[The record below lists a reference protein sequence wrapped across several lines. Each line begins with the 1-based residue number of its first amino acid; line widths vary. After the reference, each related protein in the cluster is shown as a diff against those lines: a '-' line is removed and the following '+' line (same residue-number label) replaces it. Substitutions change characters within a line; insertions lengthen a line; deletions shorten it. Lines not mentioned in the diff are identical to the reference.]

1 MKNVVM
7 KYVDNLI
14 AWGDQLFGRDTIESI
29 NEATNLYVLAAK
41 ILGPRPPD
49 VPARAVPVV
58 QTYDDLDAALDPLSN
73 ALVEIETFLP
83 PSASTGGNGNGNPLG
98 TIAYFCVSRNDNLL
112 AYWDTVAD
120 RLFKIRH
127 GMNIEGVVRQLPLF
141 EPPID
146 PALLVQAAAAGMD
159 LASILNDISAPL
171 PSYRF
176 SVLMQ
181 RAHELVG
188 DVKALGQALLSALEK
203 RDGEALQ
210 LLRQTHEIGL
220 LEAVREVRRTQVNEA
235 KTNLEA
241 LQKTRAVTDLKLG
254 YYSSRPFTNTFEQQH
269 LSSLQLGLVLQAVQG
284 ELETVASG
292 LFAVPEIKVGSPT
305 TVGASFGGSN
315 LGNMIKA
322 ISTGIGVG
330 VAVNNIQGT
339 MASTL
344 GSYNRRRD
352 DWKFQADSA
361 KAELAQIDK
370 QIAAGELRLAI
381 AEHEFANQELQI
393 DHAKSVHEFMQN
405 KFTNRE
411 LYDWMIGQIATIYFQ
426 AYQLAY
432 DLAKKAER
440 CYRHELGIP
449 VTSFIQFGY
458 WDSLRKGLM
467 AGEKLQYDLR
477 RMDASYQDQNRR
489 ELELTKHVSLALL
502 DPKRILDLR
511 RTGSCTVSLPEELFD
526 LDYQGHYFRRLR
538 SVGVS
543 LPCVAGPYT
552 TVSCTLRLL
561 TNRYRVNTTTG
572 NVANDPYA
580 WEGPND
586 PRFRS
591 ESTPQT
597 SMATST
603 GQNDGGMFE
612 LTFRDERYLP
622 FEGSGAIS
630 TWQID
635 LTDDPALR
643 QFDYETITD
652 VILHLRY
659 TAREDAGPFRTSA
672 QTHLKKV
679 IDGGVQNSQMP
690 LSRFFSARHEFP
702 SEWYRFFHPASA
714 ADDQVLSMDIGADR
728 FPFFAQGH
736 ALVVDNI
743 QLFARVTTASDYT
756 AVLTD
761 KNALA
766 VNFTFNAANNYFA
779 MPDQN
784 NPVDAFALGDVSLR
798 VRKASAQDYKSLPET
813 DLEDVIVLVSYHL
826 K

>member
-1 MKNVVM
+1 MGDSQSPFGYFHYHDHHSDPAAVSKSIDVTASVAPPGHTHISDMQFVEDESANQLYRDDNIYYKSVVISYFDGTDWVEKTKTVYPSPPVLAQTRHGQYRVVVPGNFSRYPLEGDFFFQDRVNTFYVYPQTEYRYTDIVLDNSAAIGKADDIWKLYYQPPVQRSDPIGPAINPQLSNPYAVVGALYQPQLLSGAGSLPAPQMKVEARRLTRGAIDPEPVPSVPIKATGLSFEYNDSLTFQKEAQFGTGGILRNRYRSVELLKFETHFHSHVRDFLEALEVDGIDGFMVRSLQSGPDTMNFVAKYAPQSIVDTPYPDSTVNFDFGSGYSCYNWELFFHVPMLIANRLKQDQRFEDAQRWYHYIFDPTNTDATALQEQVAKWQENPFEPHVIARMRISAYMKNVVM

-73 ALVEIETFLP
+73 ALVEIEAFLP

-220 LEAVREVRRTQVNEA
+220 LEAVRELRRTQVNEA
-235 KTNLEA
+235 KSNLEA

-305 TVGASFGGSN
+305 TCGASFGGSN
-315 LGNMIKA
+315 LGNMLKA
-322 ISTGIGVG
+322 VSTGIGVG

-344 GSYNRRRD
+344 GGYNRRRD

-361 KAELAQIDK
+361 KAELAQIGK
-370 QIAAGELRLAI
+370 QIAAGELRVAI
-381 AEHEFANQELQI
+381 AEHELASQELQI
-393 DHAKSVHEFMQN
+393 DHAKSVNEFMQN

-411 LYDWMIGQIATIYFQ
+411 
-426 AYQLAY
+426 
-432 DLAKKAER
+432 
-440 CYRHELGIP
+440 
-449 VTSFIQFGY
+449 
-458 WDSLRKGLM
+458 
-467 AGEKLQYDLR
+467 
-477 RMDASYQDQNRR
+477 
-489 ELELTKHVSLALL
+489 
-502 DPKRILDLR
+502 
-511 RTGSCTVSLPEELFD
+511 
-526 LDYQGHYFRRLR
+526 
-538 SVGVS
+538 
-543 LPCVAGPYT
+543 
-552 TVSCTLRLL
+552 
-561 TNRYRVNTTTG
+561 
-572 NVANDPYA
+572 
-580 WEGPND
+580 
-586 PRFRS
+586 
-591 ESTPQT
+591 
-597 SMATST
+597 
-603 GQNDGGMFE
+603 
-612 LTFRDERYLP
+612 
-622 FEGSGAIS
+622 
-630 TWQID
+630 
-635 LTDDPALR
+635 
-643 QFDYETITD
+643 
-652 VILHLRY
+652 
-659 TAREDAGPFRTSA
+659 
-672 QTHLKKV
+672 
-679 IDGGVQNSQMP
+679 
-690 LSRFFSARHEFP
+690 
-702 SEWYRFFHPASA
+702 
-714 ADDQVLSMDIGADR
+714 
-728 FPFFAQGH
+728 
-736 ALVVDNI
+736 
-743 QLFARVTTASDYT
+743 
-756 AVLTD
+756 
-761 KNALA
+761 
-766 VNFTFNAANNYFA
+766 
-779 MPDQN
+779 
-784 NPVDAFALGDVSLR
+784 
-798 VRKASAQDYKSLPET
+798 
-813 DLEDVIVLVSYHL
+813 
-826 K
+826 